1 MVINQGDIFWIDLGD
16 PVGSEPGYSHPGVVI
31 QNNMFNHSK
40 INTIIV
46 CGLTS
51 NIKLSTAPGN
61 ILLDMNEANLPK
73 QSVVLISQIYTVD
86 KEQVGDYIGSLS
98 AKRIRQILEGLRLI
112 TEPRESPR

>member
-16 PVGSEPGYSHPGVVI
+16 PIGSEPGYSHPGVVI

-51 NIKLSTAPGN
+51 NIKLSAAPGN
-61 ILLDMNEANLPK
+61 LLLDMNEANLPK

>member
-1 MVINQGDIFWIDLGD
+1 MVINQGDIFWIDLGE

-31 QNNMFNHSK
+31 QNNIFNHSK
-40 INTIIV
+40 INTTIV

-61 ILLDMNEANLPK
+61 ILLDMNEVNLPK
-73 QSVVLISQIYTVD
+73 QSIVLISQIYTVD